1 MYSLNSKSRQGILEA
16 TGMTVEQIKDMDFTE
31 IDEKIAHR
39 AKHKIT
45 KYIMD
50 YSLVGRGQVYAE
62 TRRLIDI
69 QEVDK
74 ELRKNDRRKSAFVR
88 KTVSTIQ

>member
-16 TGMTVEQIKDMDFTE
+16 TGMSVEEIIDMDFTD
-31 IDEKIAHR
+31 IDEKIAHKV
-39 AKHKIT
+39 KHKIT

-50 YSLVGRGQVYAE
+50 DSLVGRGQVYAE
-62 TRRLIDI
+62 TRRFIDM

-88 KTVSTIQ
+88 IFA

>member
-1 MYSLNSKSRQGILEA
+1 MYSLNSKSRQSILET
-16 TGMTVEQIKDMDFTE
+16 TGMSVEQIRDMDFAE
-31 IDEKIAHR
+31 IDEKIGHKV
-39 AKHKIT
+39 KHKIK

-50 YSLVGRGQVYAE
+50 DSLVGRGQVYAE

-74 ELRKNDRRKSAFVR
+74 ELGKNDRRKSAFVR
-88 KTVSTIQ
+88 KTVSTI

>member
-1 MYSLNSKSRQGILEA
+1 MYSLNSKSRRGILET
-16 TGMTVEQIKDMDFTE
+16 TGMTVEQIRDMDFAE
-31 IDEKIAHR
+31 IDEKIGHKV
-39 AKHKIT
+39 KHKIT
-45 KYIMD
+45 KYVMD
-50 YSLVGRGQVYAE
+50 ESLVGRGQVYAE

-88 KTVSTIQ
+88 KTISTI